1 MSAKDGA
8 LKPYLDACHKSLT
21 AAACIRNFP
30 SQTVERHNKPE
41 AEVRHNKVRV
51 DFRNIDFVHN
61 FSVLRIILTIFYGA
75 CLISCNILFRISYF

>member
-8 LKPYLDACHKSLT
+8 LKPYLDACHHSLT

-41 AEVRHNKVRV
+41 AEVRAHKVS
-51 DFRNIDFVHN
+51 D
-61 FSVLRIILTIFYGA
+61 ILA
-75 CLISCNILFRISYF
+75 

>member
-8 LKPYLDACHKSLT
+8 LKPYLDACHHSLT

-41 AEVRHNKVRV
+41 AEVRAHKVS
-51 DFRNIDFVHN
+51 DILAEFVN
-61 FSVLRIILTIFYGA
+61 GVASMPQ
-75 CLISCNILFRISYF
+75 